1 MRNELQPTLVL
12 LSRAADELS
21 KQMLIT
27 GNPYYRKLYTQTVD
41 QISTI
46 KQTII
51 AHERKT
57 N

>member
-12 LSRAADELS
+12 LSRVADELS

-27 GNPYYRKLYTQTVD
+27 GNPYYRELYTQTVD
-41 QISTI
+41 QILTI

>member
-27 GNPYYRKLYTQTVD
+27 GNPYYRELYTQTVD